1 MNRANLVGRLT
12 KEVELKYTPNGHPVA
27 RFTVAINRIRSNQNG
42 EKEADFIN
50 CVAWRKQA
58 ENMANFLT
66 KGSQVG
72 VDGRIETRK
81 YQAQDGST
89 RYITEVIAENVE
101 FLEPKSSRNQNGNQ
115 SNYTNVGGD
124 PFDEGRNIDISDDD
138 LPF

>member
-12 KEVELKYTPNGHPVA
+12 KEVELKYTPNGHAVA
-27 RFTVAINRIRSNQNG
+27 RFTLAVNRIRSNQNG
-42 EKEADFIN
+42 EREADFIN
-50 CVAWRKQA
+50 CVAWRRQA

-66 KGSQVG
+66 KGSRVG

-89 RYITEVIAENVE
+89 RYITEVNAENVE
-101 FLEPKSSRNQNGNQ
+101 FLESKNSRNQNGNQ